1 MTSITLLRASTALR
15 TARVVVRSLGHGLD
29 TRLSHGRAEH
39 TRNTQRHA
47 VRRDR
52 WAIYTVAVAILWILP
67 CILSTMSSRIRREII
82 SPAIVILLM
91 LSGNRYT
98 HNNII
103 WNIVYI
109 NIYKQCN
116 VGLLM
121 EDARGIYTIRFFS
134 EFLIRCN
141 YTRNFFSNVSCKLDL
156 VVVRY
161 ICKTGQSLSL
171 FIAVPIINEYLLTKA
186 KNEAH
191 VVIEHIWIHV

>member
-1 MTSITLLRASTALR
+1 MTSITLLRASTALQ

-29 TRLSHGRAEH
+29 TRLSHSRAEH
-39 TRNTQRHA
+39 TRNTQRHG
-47 VRRDR
+47 VQRDR

-82 SPAIVILLM
+82 SPAIVILPM

-98 HNNII
+98 HNKII
-103 WNIVYI
+103 WNMVHINKQYNIV
-109 NIYKQCN
+109 
-116 VGLLM
+116 LLM
-121 EDARGIYTIRFFS
+121 EDARGIYTIRFFP

-186 KNEAH
+186 QKTKRMQ
-191 VVIEHIWIHV
+191 